1 MAKVVQTTLQISE
14 ANVEQYCIADGLS
27 LNTGGY
33 AIRLYLNGHTR
44 GSAILNDAAKEVL
57 YPSATAHPFKID
69 SFIRANKSGG
79 SMTISLQF
87 NGTSVQS
94 ESGDWGTGLKN
105 KTKEGISD
113 PVVINSTRSTE
124 IKWHIKGSSTV
135 SRFSIASTRLTFY
148 FNQYEMRPL
157 VGDNANGI
165 QKVTVSN
172 ASPCQGDTVTF
183 TPKLVNGATWVGWYS
198 DAACTNLVSTDQNY
212 SVSPS
217 SDITLYAKATIDA
230 TLYNVSA
237 VAGSEVTSVSV
248 SDSIVPDGGTATFT
262 AQVNEGYSFE
272 AWYSDNT
279 YTTVVSIEN
288 PYTAT
293 ITADTT
299 LYAKAHRS
307 SFNISVGTAEHG
319 TASVSATTVLYGDDV
334 TFTFTPE
341 DETWELYGWYSDLAL
356 TQLVSE
362 ANPYTFTAT
371 EDVTLYPK
379 VGRIRYKITFKT
391 VRNAT
396 AADMKAAV
404 LDFDALT
411 RAERSYLKIGNYE
424 AIKQSKVFDIKSA
437 SISSLF
443 GKILTVEILCP
454 LGMTAAFWGRNN
466 GSSSE
471 TPICFID
478 DANNNALTSW
488 PYYWYQPSKDATF
501 KLDEAGVP
509 CVCSAIAKEG
519 VSYADAT
526 TPTRQGYN
534 AIFEAEVASGY
545 TFSGWYS
552 DEACTTLVST
562 DNPAHVTTPTY
573 TTENPSRT
581 SLTLYA
587 KAIKAIYTIRVGTA
601 DHCTTSVSSATAQ
614 YGDTVTFNCM
624 VNEGYEFNGWY
635 SDEGL
640 TQLVSESAE
649 YVHSV
654 TGNIMLY
661 PKVGIKRYTATIKM
675 HKNPASATIT
685 VKIVAL
691 QYDQL
696 TKLERRQL
704 KIGNF
709 EQIDQS
715 KIIAIDSDSG
725 APITRE
731 ISASVKVP
739 INSTIAIWAKWDNQS
754 PKDVVYIAD
763 KNYIWISNYVS
774 NLVAPYNYYT
784 FVLQKD
790 EEYRVGGTNI
800 PCHCSAVA
808 MDGIEYA
815 GVITPTVQGYNAV
828 FEADLINGYEF
839 AGWYSDEACTQL
851 ISTDNPAQV
860 KTPSTGELG
869 TETSLTLYAKATPL
883 SSTTGIYLKCNG
895 SWIKA
900 KSVFKKTNGAW
911 VEQEDLSAIFS
922 GESSGT
928 ASNYVYGGSV

>member
-1 MAKVVQTTLQISE
+1 MAKVVQTTLQIHES
-14 ANVEQYCIADGLS
+14 NVEQYCIADGLS

-33 AIRLYLNGHTR
+33 AIRLYLNGHTN

-79 SMTISLQF
+79 KMTISLQF
-87 NGTSVQS
+87 DGTSVQS
-94 ESGDWGTGLKN
+94 ETGDWGTGLKN
-105 KTKEGISD
+105 KTKNGISD
-113 PVVINSTRSTE
+113 PVVINSNRSTE

-299 LYAKAHRS
+299 LYAKAHRN

-371 EDVTLYPK
+371 EDMTLYPK
-379 VGRIRYKITFKT
+379 VGKKRYIISFG
-391 VRNAT
+391 RDRDFMEGNRFQINI
-396 AADMKAAV
+396 AV
-404 LDFDALT
+404 LYYDQLT
-411 RAERSYLKIGNYE
+411 RTEINYLRTGEYHKI
-424 AIKQSKVFDIKSA
+424 DA
-437 SISSLF
+437 S
-443 GKILTVEILCP
+443 KILLRDSIN
-454 LGMTAAFWGRNN
+454 GNN
-466 GSSSE
+466 GPTSAWKTIKCPSDAYVAVYAP
-471 TPICFID
+471 PIGYSTNIDYSWFIKD
-478 DANNNALTSW
+478 DEVVTRW
-488 PYYWYQPSKDATF
+488 PYYWFQPIKDTKITSNSK
-501 KLDEAGVP
+501 ESNNW
-509 CVCSAIAKEG
+509 CNCSAVLKEG
-519 VSYADAT
+519 IDYAYAT
-526 TPTRQGYN
+526 TPTLQGYG
-534 AIFEAEVASGY
+534 AVFEAEVTSGY

-587 KAIKAIYTIRVGTA
+587 KAIKATYTIRVGTA
-601 DHCTTSVSSATAQ
+601 DHCTTSVSAATAQ
-614 YGDTVTFNCM
+614 YGDTVTFNC
-624 VNEGYEFNGWY
+624 VVDEGYEFNGWY
-635 SDEGL
+635 SDDGL

-654 TGNIMLY
+654 TGNVILY
-661 PKVGIKRYTATIKM
+661 PKVGFKRYKVT
-675 HKNPASATIT
+675 
-685 VKIVAL
+685 
-691 QYDQL
+691 L
-696 TKLERRQL
+696 TKIMDPILYVTFTL
-704 KIGNF
+704 KIASVYYDKLTSLEKRYIKTGEF
-709 EQIDQS
+709 DKIDQS
-715 KIIAIDSDSG
+715 KFYESVKSDSSI
-725 APITRE
+725 PLTKNLTV
-731 ISASVKVP
+731 SAEVP
-739 INSTIAIWAKWDNQS
+739 INTTCILW
-754 PKDVVYIAD
+754 V
-763 KNYIWISNYVS
+763 
-774 NLVAPYNYYT
+774 
-784 FVLQKD
+784 
-790 EEYRVGGTNI
+790 GTNMGMGLI
-800 PCHCSAVA
+800 YSNSTMDDASMASNWPYCIFTPTQDATYYADYEKYKCVCSAIGKN
-808 MDGIEYA
+808 GIAYVDA
-815 GVITPTVQGYNAV
+815 TTPTRRNY
-828 FEADLINGYEF
+828 EAEFTAELENGYQF
-839 AGWYSDEACTQL
+839 KGWYSDEACTNL
-851 ISTDNPAQV
+851 ISIDNPARI
-860 KTPSTGELG
+860 KTPTSDEAD
-869 TETSLTLYAKATPL
+869 TSLTLYALGEKITSANPTIYFK
-883 SSTTGIYLKCNG
+883 SSG
-895 SWIKA
+895 SYVLA
-900 KSVFKKTNGAW
+900 KKVYKKTNGAW

-922 GESSGT
+922 DESSGT
-928 ASNYVYGGSV
+928 ASNYVYGGSI